1 MSGVSNMKKN
11 IDIIIVDDNKEFCQ
25 LLSEYFSLQ
34 DDINVLGVAHD
45 GYQGLELVKNTEAD
59 VLILDLIMPYLD
71 GMGVM
76 EEMNKKGLN
85 EAIKT
90 IILTA
95 FGQEE
100 ITQRLVELG
109 ASYYI
114 MKPFDLDK
122 LIKRIKQMV
131 APPSVEG
138 NRGLADSDD
147 LLIFKNNVD
156 LNVKITEVMHN
167 LGIPAHIKGYLYIRE
182 AVELVIKDIEF
193 LGAITKKLYPAVA
206 EKFDSKPSR
215 VERAIRHAIEVVWT
229 RGNAEVLDEYFAS
242 TVGGNKNK
250 PTNSQF
256 IARIAD
262 KLRLEI
268 ESEKVKRG

>member
-1 MSGVSNMKKN
+1 MNKN
-11 IDIIIVDDNKEFCQ
+11 IDIIIVDDNREFCQ
-25 LLSEYFSLQ
+25 LLNEYFSLQ
-34 DDINVLGVAHD
+34 DDVNVIGIAHD
-45 GYQGLELVKNTEAD
+45 GQQGLELIRNTDAD
-59 VLILDLIMPYLD
+59 VLILDLIMPHLD
-71 GMGVM
+71 GIGVM
-76 EEMNKKGLN
+76 EEMQQKGLN
-85 EAIKT
+85 GDMKT

-100 ITQRLVELG
+100 VTQRLVELG

-114 MKPFDLDK
+114 MKPFDLDR
-122 LIKRIKQMV
+122 LFDRIKQMV
-131 APPSVEG
+131 NPPSPEENRILAEG
-138 NRGLADSDD
+138 RD
-147 LLIFKNNVD
+147 LLFVKENVD
-156 LNVKITEVMHN
+156 LNMKITEVMHS

-182 AVELVIKDIEF
+182 AVELVINDIEL

-229 RGNAEVLDEYFAS
+229 RGNTDVLDEYFAS
-242 TVGGNKNK
+242 TVGRNGNK

-268 ESEKVKRG
+268 ESEKVKGS

>member
-1 MSGVSNMKKN
+1 MKKN

>member
-1 MSGVSNMKKN
+1 MKKN

-34 DDINVLGVAHD
+34 DDVNVLGIAYD
-45 GYQGLELVKNTEAD
+45 GQQGLELIHNTDAD
-59 VLILDLIMPYLD
+59 ILILDLIMPYLD
-71 GMGVM
+71 GIGVM
-76 EEMNKKGLN
+76 EEMNQRGLN
-85 EAIKT
+85 KDMKT

-122 LIKRIKQMV
+122 LLERIKQMIN
-131 APPSVEG
+131 PPAVRG
-138 NRGLADSDD
+138 NKILADSND
-147 LLIFKNNVD
+147 LLFSKNNVD

-215 VERAIRHAIEVVWT
+215 VERAIRHAIEVVWA
-229 RGNAEVLDEYFAS
+229 RGNTDVLNEYFAS
-242 TVGGNKNK
+242 TVGENGNK

-262 KLRLEI
+262 KLKLEI
-268 ESEKVKRG
+268 ESEKVKGS